1 MRCLFH
7 IGIWDFVGYGGH
19 ISIVKK
25 GDRLHFSYIS
35 GDEVTVSIGKEVIQ

>member
-7 IGIWDFVGYGGH
+7 IGIWDFVGHGRH

-25 GDRLHFSYIS
+25 GDRFHFSYIGGIRS
-35 GDEVTVSIGKEVIQ
+35 LYQ